1 MKIFS
6 KLFLKEVIIW
16 RLDYTESSTL
26 IQNFHFFFI
35 IINFVRSLV
44 VKISYLAFKDVKI
57 IVEIGKATPTCKSM
71 GL

>member
-1 MKIFS
+1 MEIRLYRKLYFDSKFS
-6 KLFLKEVIIW
+6 
-16 RLDYTESSTL
+16 
-26 IQNFHFFFI
+26 FFFI

-57 IVEIGKATPTCKSM
+57 IVEIGKAAPTCKNM

>member
-1 MKIFS
+1 MEIRLYRKLYFDSKFS
-6 KLFLKEVIIW
+6 
-16 RLDYTESSTL
+16 Y
-26 IQNFHFFFI
+26 FFFI